1 MKKTS
6 KLKITDHDGSEVV
19 APKRPPQADFP
30 LGVAAAAAAAEA
42 CASKKLEVVT
52 SRPSAKEAEANE
64 DAELVGQIIL

>member
-1 MKKTS
+1 MKKKF
-6 KLKITDHDGSEVV
+6 KLKITDQDGSEVV
-19 APKRPPQADFP
+19 APKRPPQADIP
-30 LGVAAAAAAAEA
+30 LRLAAAATAEA